1 MGWLL
6 FLGLK
11 EGLVK
16 CATVC
21 IKSEV
26 IVTRGLVPGNSSLLC
41 VKKYAIEQICSEKC
55 LAHVTAISTRYVSI

>member
-1 MGWLL
+1 MV
-6 FLGLK
+6 LGIK

-26 IVTRGLVPGNSSLLC
+26 MVTRGLVPGNSSLLC
-41 VKKYAIEQICSEKC
+41 M
-55 LAHVTAISTRYVSI
+55 TAV